1 MLPRSIAITDDG
13 GQALA
18 VFGPKPL
25 GFTARDQQRACIEP
39 REKGTGGW
47 PHVGMMQALL
57 YRFARRFGRSGL

>member
-39 REKGTGGW
+39 REKGTGGG
-47 PHVGMMQALL
+47 HMSA
-57 YRFARRFGRSGL
+57 